1 MKDKLIKTGKTKSYY
16 VMRNALL
23 SLAFILLALLLLS
36 IPIGITYSVYLKSL
50 HSGVQAEAIKEAI
63 HNVAKIIQTR

>member
-23 SLAFILLALLLLS
+23 GLAFIFLVLLIFS
-36 IPIGITYSVYLKSL
+36 VPIGIAYSVYLKSL
-50 HSGVQAEAIKEAI
+50 NNGATPEAIKEAI
-63 HNVAKIIQTR
+63 RTISYNF